1 VRVDGQLVFSTS
13 ARMLNPA
20 VAGFGLAYFTEQQVQ
35 RHLDSGALVRGAGK
49 PVLVLFWLSSL

>member
-1 VRVDGQLVFSTS
+1 
-13 ARMLNPA
+13 MLNPA